1 MQNQYFI
8 GPMEEEGILI
18 LKLQVEDNLI
28 PQIVIMNLEI
38 FLKKV

>member
-8 GPMEEEGILI
+8 GPIEEKRILI
-18 LKLQVEDNLI
+18 LILQVEDNLI